1 MGDTRLEPLVLSEVE
16 RRTLEN
22 WVKRRSTAQGLALR
36 SRIVLACAQGGS
48 NVAVAARL
56 GVNRKTVR
64 RWRARFLRER
74 LDGLSDEPRPG
85 VPRTISDA
93 RVEEVVVRTLEQV
106 PEGATHWSKR
116 ELARRAGISPSSVLR
131 IWGAFGLQPWRTE
144 TFKVSP
150 DPLLI
155 DKIRD
160 VVGLYL
166 APPPTRWSSAWMRS
180 RRSRLIR
187 GTILVSATAGKGAF
201 RRPACR
207 SRTGYL

>member
-150 DPLLI
+150 DPLLTG
-155 DKIRD
+155 KIRD

-166 APPPTRWSSAWMRS
+166 APP
-180 RRSRLIR
+180 
-187 GTILVSATAGKGAF
+187 AGAVVFSVDEKPQIQAYPGDDPGV
-201 RRPACR
+201 RD
-207 SRTGYL
+207 SG